1 MKKISAMIILAIIF
15 TFLLY
20 DKSLAGDTRVVVSVS
35 IGTGVVVG
43 AVGIFIH
50 LGYSSRVDL
59 LKEDRHDGLVLFPDT
74 GSFSLNDSDQAA
86 LHEGIRDESIR
97 AYIVGIRW

>member
-1 MKKISAMIILAIIF
+1 MKKISAIIILAIIF

-20 DKSLAGDTRVVVSVS
+20 DKSLAGESRVVVSVS

-43 AVGIFIH
+43 GVGIFIH
-50 LGYSSRVDL
+50 LGYFSRVDL
-59 LKEDRHDGLVLFPDT
+59 LKEGRHDGLVLFPDT
-74 GSFSLNDSDQAA
+74 GSFSLNDSDRATI
-86 LHEGIRDESIR
+86 HEDVRDETIR

>member
-1 MKKISAMIILAIIF
+1 MAIIF
-15 TFLLY
+15 TFLLH

-50 LGYSSRVDL
+50 LSYSSRADL
-59 LKEDRHDGLVLFPDT
+59 LKEDRHDGLVFFPDS
-74 GSFSLNDSDQAA
+74 GPFSFYDSDQAA
-86 LHEGIRDESIR
+86 LHEDIRDESIR

>member
-1 MKKISAMIILAIIF
+1 MKKISAFIFLSIIF

-20 DKSLAGDTRVVVSVS
+20 DTSLAGDTRIVVNVS

-50 LGYSSRVDL
+50 LSYSSRVDV

-74 GSFSLNDSDQAA
+74 RPFSLNDSDQAEI
-86 LHEGIRDESIR
+86 HEGIKDKSIR

>member
-1 MKKISAMIILAIIF
+1 MKKISVIIILVIIF

-20 DKSLAGDTRVVVSVS
+20 DKSLAGNTRIVVNVS
-35 IGTGVVVG
+35 IGTGVVIG

-50 LGYSSRVDL
+50 LSYSSRADL
-59 LKEDRHDGLVLFPDT
+59 LKKERQRSLVLFPDT
-74 GSFSLNDSDQAA
+74 GSFSLYLSDQSA
-86 LHEGIRDESIR
+86 LNNDITDESIR